1 MLNSLNRLTDV
12 FLTRL
17 RYFFDFLTNLVDR
30 QIEKIGPQ
38 GYYLYGILSNTTFFL
53 GNLVIKLY
61 PHIDWSICMLIRGIA
76 TFIFSN
82 LVAMA
87 YKKSVLFSGD
97 EIKYVI
103 LRNFPITIQQLIF
116 YFSISV
122 IPLNITWIIN
132 NAGPIFVFI
141 IAYFMLGQQ
150 IKPRDV
156 AFLALS
162 LIGINVVTSPQ
173 VVIQLLSYIFPIDA
187 NEVVGE
193 MNAFQMIV
201 ALVSFLSLGL
211 WAFGIVVIRLCK
223 NASSLAV
230 NVSLGVHMMAF
241 GAIALIYRSDHITM
255 PSISDLLFVFVFL
268 AIPVYL
274 SQILFIHGTII
285 AKDQGKFSLT
295 NYIPVFYSYIY
306 QIIFESRI
314 PQLLEIFGIFLTFY
328 GLYKVVV
335 KPNPT
340 KEDDM
345 RASILTDKEMIED
358 INLSVKKDEEMKI
371 VSKS

>member
-1 MLNSLNRLTDV
+1 MLNSLNRLADI
-12 FLTRL
+12 FLVRL
-17 RYFFDFLTNLVDR
+17 RFFFDFLANLVDR

-61 PHIDWSICMLIRGIA
+61 PHIDWSICLLIRGIA

-87 YKKSVLFSGD
+87 YNKSVIFQGD
-97 EIKYVI
+97 ELKYVI
-103 LRNFPITIQQLIF
+103 LRNFPITVQQLFF
-116 YFSISV
+116 YFTITV

-132 NAGPIFVFI
+132 NAGPVFVFI
-141 IAYFMLGQQ
+141 LAYFMIGQQ
-150 IKPRDV
+150 IKPRDIV
-156 AFLALS
+156 FLAIS
-162 LIGINVVTSPQ
+162 LIGINVVTAPQ
-173 VVIQLLSYIFPIDA
+173 VIMQLLSYVFPIDVD
-187 NEVVGE
+187 ESVGE
-193 MNAFQMIV
+193 LSTFQMLV
-201 ALVSFLSLGL
+201 ALVSFLSLGM

-223 NASSLAV
+223 TASSLAV
-230 NVSLGVHMMAF
+230 NVSLGIHMIVF
-241 GAIALIYRSDHITM
+241 GAIALIYRSDKITM
-255 PSISDLLFVFVFL
+255 PPISDLVFVFVFL

-306 QIIFESRI
+306 QIIFENRV
-314 PQLLEIFGIFLTFY
+314 PKLLEIFGIFLTFY

-335 KPNPT
+335 KPHPT
-340 KEDDM
+340 KEDNL
-345 RASILTDKEMIED
+345 RASILTDKEIIED
-358 INLSVKKDEEMKI
+358 INLSVKKEEEMKI
-371 VSKS
+371 VTKS

>member
-1 MLNSLNRLTDV
+1 MLNSISRLADI
-12 FLTRL
+12 FLARL
-17 RYFFDFLTNLVDR
+17 KFFFDFLANLVDR

-76 TFIFSN
+76 TFIFSY

-87 YKKSVLFSGD
+87 YNKSVLFQGN

-103 LRNFPITIQQLIF
+103 LRNFPITIQQLFF
-116 YFSISV
+116 YFSITV
-122 IPLNITWIIN
+122 IPLNIIWIIN

-156 AFLALS
+156 AFLVIS
-162 LIGINVVTSPQ
+162 LIGINVVTAPQ

-187 NEVVGE
+187 DQAVDE
-193 MNAFQMIV
+193 MSAFQMLV
-201 ALVSFLSLGL
+201 AFISFLSLGL

-230 NVSLGVHMMAF
+230 NISLGIHMTAF
-241 GAIALIYRSDHITM
+241 GAIALIYRSDKITI
-255 PSISDLLFVFVFL
+255 PPISDLLFVFVFL

-306 QIIFESRI
+306 QIIFEDRV
-314 PQLLEIFGIFLTFY
+314 PKLLEVFGIFLTFY

-340 KEDDM
+340 KEDDL
-345 RASILTDKEMIED
+345 RASILTDREMTED
-358 INLSVKKDEEMKI
+358 RNLSVKKDEEMKI